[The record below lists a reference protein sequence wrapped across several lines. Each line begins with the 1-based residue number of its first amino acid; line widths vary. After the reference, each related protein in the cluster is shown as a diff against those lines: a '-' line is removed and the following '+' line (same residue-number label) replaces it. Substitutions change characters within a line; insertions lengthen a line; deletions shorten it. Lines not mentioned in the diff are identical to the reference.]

1 MTPPIVYNPMA
12 TATLN
17 AGSVIQTQQLEI
29 LSQPLDGLVE
39 GRNYRLDDVMH
50 SLPVGPLRNT
60 ATLLAGSSDTMITM
74 RLVTAGDG
82 TVTPQ
87 YLFRQAGD
95 ILPEGPLVRVGNGG
109 GPPAEPIP
117 GGSLA
122 VTLGGSAI
130 LIGANVFLAKND
142 VSAPV
147 IGPFMGTTYAL
158 ADVGSHFLT
167 APSARVPAG
176 PMNQFLNQGLTS
188 MGVGTTVQYGWAY
201 GFDALDIPMGSDA
214 NTYGSIGGTL
224 LTFAP
229 AINSPLNPV
238 YSPTFANAFRSAIG
252 VGLTGAGEGGSY
264 VFLAR
269 GGMAGGAGWAGGAMQ
284 GLGAAG
290 AVLMGSQ
297 LGGWITEAATGMND
311 TSDPYGQLARM
322 ARDRMYSEAW
332 GALGRSPVGHLMAGL
347 TVALGYGDEFAEGLG
362 FAEQAIVRDVRD
374 FTDNMDSNLVAFL
387 MRSASDRE
395 QEPMAIA
402 NLEAGI
408 RTFYSDNSSAMT
420 SSYRVIRILRETF
433 KLNRDEGG
441 MTRFVDANGHITDR
455 AAFNTFAA
463 NMAERELGIRTRRL
477 AALWE
482 RHGIT
487 LSATGQVTPARGS
500 SFTQEQVD
508 FLQGDGARLGSEI
521 MRLTNA
527 LATLR
532 PAPVVTN

>member
-1 MTPPIVYNPMA
+1 MTSPIVYNPMA

-29 LSQPLDGLVE
+29 LSRPLDGFVE
-39 GRNYRLDDVMH
+39 GRNYRLNDVMS

-60 ATLLAGSSDTMITM
+60 ASLLAGSPDTMITM
-74 RLVTAGDG
+74 RLAMAADG
-82 TVTPQ
+82 SVTPQ

-95 ILPEGPLVRVGNGG
+95 IPFEGPFVRVGNGG

-130 LIGANVFLAKND
+130 LIGTNVFLAQND
-142 VSAPV
+142 VPAPV
-147 IGPFMGTTYAL
+147 IGPFVGGTYAL
-158 ADVGSHFLT
+158 ADVGGRFFT
-167 APSARVPAG
+167 APSARVPAA
-176 PMNQFLNQGLTS
+176 PLNQFLNQGLTS
-188 MGVGTTVQYGWAY
+188 MGVGTTVQYGWSYA
-201 GFDALDIPMGSDA
+201 FDALGTPMGSDA

-252 VGLTGAGEGGSY
+252 VGLTGAGEGSY
-264 VFLAR
+264 VFLAK
-269 GGMAGGAGWAGGAMQ
+269 GGWAGGAGWSGGAMQ

-290 AVLMGSQ
+290 AVIMGSQ

-332 GALGRSPVGHLMAGL
+332 GWLGRSPVGHLMAGL
-347 TVALGYGDEFAEGLG
+347 TVLCGYGDEFAEGLG
-362 FAEQAIVRDVRD
+362 YAEQAIVRDTRS

-395 QEPMAIA
+395 QEPMAMQD
-402 NLEAGI
+402 LEAGI
-408 RTFYSDNSSAMT
+408 RTFYSDNSTAMA
-420 SSYRVIRILRETF
+420 SSYRVIDILRRTF
-433 KLNRDEGG
+433 KLDRDEGG

-463 NMAERELGIRTRRL
+463 GVAERELNIRSRRL
-477 AALWE
+477 TALWE
-482 RHGIT
+482 RYGIT
-487 LSATGQVTPARGS
+487 LSATGQVTPVRGS

-508 FLQGDGARLGSEI
+508 FLEGDGARLGSEI

-532 PAPVVTN
+532 PSPVMTN

>member
-1 MTPPIVYNPMA
+1 VTPPIVYNPMA

-17 AGSVIQTQQLEI
+17 AGPIIQTQQLEI
-29 LSQPLDGLVE
+29 LSRPLDGFVA
-39 GRNYRLDDVMH
+39 GRNYRLNDVMG
-50 SLPVGPLRNT
+50 SLPVGPLRST
-60 ATLLAGSSDTMITM
+60 ALLAGSSDTMITM

-95 ILPEGPLVRVGNGG
+95 IPFEGPIVRVGHGG

-122 VTLGGSAI
+122 LTLGGSAI
-130 LIGANVFLAKND
+130 LIGTNVFLAKNN
-142 VSAPV
+142 VPAPV
-147 IGPFMGTTYAL
+147 IGPFMGGTYAL
-158 ADVGSHFLT
+158 AEVGSHFLT

-176 PMNQFLNQGLTS
+176 PLNQFLNQGLTS

-201 GFDALDIPMGSDA
+201 GLDALGAPMGSDA
-214 NTYGSIGGTL
+214 NTYGSIGGTI

-252 VGLTGAGEGGSY
+252 VGLGGAGTGGSY

-269 GGMAGGAGWAGGAMQ
+269 GGMAGGAGWAGGTMQ
-284 GLGAAG
+284 GVGALG

-311 TSDPYGQLARM
+311 ENDPYGQLAKL
-322 ARDRMYSEAW
+322 ARDRMYSDAW
-332 GALGRSPVGHLMAGL
+332 GCLGRSPFGHLMAGI
-347 TVALGYGDEFAEGLG
+347 TVLALGSDDFAEAMGY
-362 FAEQAIVRDVRD
+362 AEQSIVRDTRD

-387 MRSASDRE
+387 MRSATDLD
-395 QEPMAIA
+395 QVPMAA
-402 NLEAGI
+402 GDLEEGI
-408 RTFYSDNSSAMT
+408 RTFYSDNRSAMA
-420 SSYRVIRILRETF
+420 SSYRVIDILRRTH
-433 KLNRDEGG
+433 KLSRDEGG
-441 MTRFVDANGHITDR
+441 MTRFVEADGHIRDR

-463 NMAERELGIRTRRL
+463 DVAHRELGIRTRRL

-482 RHGIT
+482 RHGIV
-487 LSATGQVTPARGS
+487 LSATGQVAPASGT
-500 SFTQEQVD
+500 SFTPEQID
-508 FLQGDGARLGSEI
+508 FLEGDGARLGSEI

-532 PAPVVTN
+532 PAPVVLN